1 MWSVLINHQIPT
13 TQSDMANNSMEKYD
27 YKEILSWSTTCPANS
42 PDLPQNFQNNTAEE
56 ESISRRTYH

>member
-13 TQSDMANNSMEKYD
+13 TQSDTANNSMEKYD

-42 PDLPQNFQNNTAEE
+42 PDLPQNFQNNTAE
-56 ESISRRTYH
+56 